1 MLRTMPTLCI
11 PSLELGTND
20 DLPGQKDLPF
30 NFTLRA
36 RYVNG
41 GPGSLPFGFR
51 NLDGRDGTIRGD
63 LASTPFLHFST
74 GNR

>member
-1 MLRTMPTLCI
+1 MPMMCI

-30 NFTLRA
+30 NFTLGA

-41 GPGSLPFGFR
+41 GPGSLLLG
-51 NLDGRDGTIRGD
+51 LGTWTTVTAPSGV
-63 LASTPFLHFST
+63 T
-74 GNR
+74 